1 MHSSRLAQLCSCLV
15 FLSDVEHR
23 LVEEEEE
30 ALGKLRAH
38 HSRVR
43 LLRERFDVLSDLL
56 LCEGGDDAAVEEIAR
71 MSIQRH
77 EASHSEK

>member
-1 MHSSRLAQLCSCLV
+1 MHSSRLAQLCGCLV
-15 FLSDVEHR
+15 LLSDVEHR

-56 LCEGGDDAAVEEIAR
+56 LCEGGVKGVGDIELEGVGCFG
-71 MSIQRH
+71 
-77 EASHSEK
+77 KVLLN